1 MMGSVD
7 DNRKRNLTDGDEDMN
22 SILSSKRGENWWRSS
37 WLLFVPDLMI
47 RNVFKHCRWCNSFH
61 IAALRDAAI
70 SSGAETQDH
79 LIKFLCP
86 SAVAGSIIGRGGSV
100 INELNQATGAKIKVS
115 QNGEFFPTTNDRVI
129 AVSGSMAAISAAI
142 HELITKI
149 IEVRWTVN
157 RNFLSAIKYLSI
169 LTVYHA
175 APHAMTQLW
184 HNSIPLLFH
193 PKFID
198 STNDT
203 WHTRPRPHTPHTLTL
218 PFHTHRTSHWSH
230 TPVPHTSDITL
241 ISHNITGFVHYTSF
255 SMVSTSCVGHAN
267 FRWTNYAWNDCNI
280 WSDRTLAV
288 TRQEKFSRRFIYSF
302 QQPHANTH
310 FNTRYRLW
318 GYDRTPRWL

>member
-1 MMGSVD
+1 MQSDGGYPDYFSSPTWWFATF
-7 DNRKRNLTDGDEDMN
+7 NHSIRYYSFLT
-22 SILSSKRGENWWRSS
+22 
-37 WLLFVPDLMI
+37 
-47 RNVFKHCRWCNSFH
+47 
-61 IAALRDAAI
+61 AALRDAAI

-129 AVSGSMAAISAAI
+129 AVSGSMTAISAAI

-149 IEVRWTVN
+149 IEVCRTVN
-157 RNFLSAIKYLSI
+157 RNSLSAISCRSV
-169 LTVYHA
+169 LTLHHA
-175 APHAMTQLW
+175 APYAMTQLW
-184 HNSIPLLFH
+184 RNSISLFFN

-198 STNDT
+198 STNDN
-203 WHTRPRPHTPHTLTL
+203 WYTRPRPHTPHTLTL
-218 PFHTHRTSHWSH
+218 PPHTHRTSHWSH
-230 TPVPHTSDITL
+230 TTLLVLYTTPHFHWSL
-241 ISHNITGFVHYTSF
+241 CNIMCGTREIP
-255 SMVSTSCVGHAN
+255 MNQLCMK
-267 FRWTNYAWNDCNI
+267 RNDCNI
-280 WSDRTLAV
+280 WSHRTCAV

-310 FNTRYRLW
+310 FDPRYCLR